1 MFFKIGRFA
10 VAAAAVGALA
20 ALSAGAAGADGKK
33 PLGTI
38 GLVVTSIRTA
48 GIETPHL
55 DECPQGVAIG
65 NDEIWWKS
73 LSPRDR
79 DKLTSGGVK
88 GPDSRRGLATVRG
101 PRGEDVCW
109 NPTVV
114 TDPPQRTIQ
123 AARSIGFNL
132 DGTSDGK
139 ATPQTC
145 AHKKF
150 VGADSAT
157 PVDNQMHR
165 VVGCIH
171 GWRADGYIENT
182 SDTERRNSSQGVILM
197 QISGVQTLE
206 DSPAVTVKFFHA
218 ADVMPKNSTGGIL
231 SFASYRIDGNP
242 LYGAA
247 AKGRIK
253 NGVLT
258 TEATDVHLPFFGNR
272 VETEFFIRGLRLE
285 LKLTDDAATG
295 LLGGYHDLENWWDYV
310 RKMGYLIETAQ
321 FSCPALYAAAVQM
334 ADGYPDPKTGNC
346 TALSVAYRIEAVRAF
361 VIETPKPLPAAAVLA
376 VSPIEAQQ
384 APPGI
389 KLGKVTNGD
398 VLTNADGKTL
408 YMSSDACT
416 GACAETFIP
425 MTAPWS
431 AGTKGPWTIAAR
443 PDQTRQWSYAGQG
456 VFTCLK
462 DRHAGDITCTRDGW
476 QPMAVGTRA
485 GLPNW
490 MTIQPSEVGAI
501 VADRDGRTLYR
512 LLGDAEKFKK
522 EICDEA
528 CQTAQW
534 RPVIASG
541 ETVPIGPFKVAE
553 ADGKQVWQYFGR
565 TLYTYAG
572 DKMAGQIGGHRFGG
586 ASVGA
591 RNWFTAITVDDALS
605 ATQPPPSR
613 PAE

>member
-1 MFFKIGRFA
+1 MSA
-10 VAAAAVGALA
+10 ALA
-20 ALSAGAAGADGKK
+20 APSAGADTKK
-33 PLGTI
+33 ALGTI

-48 GIETPHL
+48 GVESPHL

-79 DKLTSGGVK
+79 DRLTNGGVK
-88 GPDSRRGLATVRG
+88 GPDSRRGQATVRG

-123 AARSIGFNL
+123 GTRSIGFNL
-132 DGTSDGK
+132 DGTIDGK
-139 ATPQTC
+139 ATPKTC
-145 AHKKF
+145 THSKF
-150 VGADSAT
+150 IGADGMT
-157 PVDNQMHR
+157 PIDNQMNR

-197 QISGVQTLE
+197 QISGVQTLQ
-206 DSPAVTVKFFHA
+206 DSPDVTVKFFHA

-253 NGVLT
+253 DGVLT
-258 TEATDVHLPFFGNR
+258 TDPADVHLPFFGNR

-285 LKLTDDAATG
+285 LKLTDDGATG
-295 LLGGYHDLENWWDYV
+295 LLGGYHDLDNWWDYV

-334 ADGYPDPKTGNC
+334 ADGYPDPKTGKC

-361 VIETPKPLPAAAVLA
+361 VIETPKPLPAATVLA
-376 VSPIEAQQ
+376 VTPIQAEA

-389 KLGKVTNGD
+389 KLGKVTNGE
-398 VLTNADGKTL
+398 VLTTADGKTL
-408 YMSSDACT
+408 YISADLCT
-416 GACAETFIP
+416 ESCAATFTP
-425 MTAPWS
+425 LMAPWS
-431 AGTKGPWTIAAR
+431 AGAKGPWTVAAR
-443 PDQTRQWSYAGQG
+443 PDQTRQWSYAGQR
-456 VFTCLK
+456 VFTCVN
-462 DRHAGDITCTRDGW
+462 DRQPGDVTCTRDGW
-476 QPMAVGTRA
+476 RPMALGTRA
-485 GLPNW
+485 GLPTW
-490 MTIQPSEVGAI
+490 MTIQPSETGAI

-522 EICDEA
+522 EICDDA
-528 CQTAQW
+528 CQAAQW
-534 RPVIASG
+534 HIVTANG
-541 ETVPIGPFKVAE
+541 DTVPIGPFKVAE
-553 ADGKQVWQYFGR
+553 EGGKQVWQYFGR
-565 TLYTYAG
+565 TLYTFAG
-572 DKMAGQIGGHRFGG
+572 DKVPGQIGGHRFGG
-586 ASVGA
+586 ASVSA
-591 RNWFTAITVDDALS
+591 RNWFTTITVGDALS
-605 ATQPPPSR
+605 QAQPPPSR